1 MLSLSE
7 KVKVFDLIRKAKKK
21 NRTEAAKIYCKNK
34 FSICEIVQKEKEFLV
49 ILLLHLKLQSYSY
62 SA

>member
-7 KVKVFDLIRKAKKK
+7 KVKVFDLIRKAKK
-21 NRTEAAKIYCKNK
+21 NRIEAAKIYCKNK